1 MTLRQLMVNHYAIF
15 MPGVTRSFFVM
26 KRPFQNSRAPARTRR
41 GDGAKRDGQAP
52 SISLAGA
59 YRTLNAIKRVFN
71 LPSTDHFRQ
80 IGISEGIPDGTGDV
94 SLGIASCQI

>member
-1 MTLRQLMVNHYAIF
+1 MTLSQLMVNHYATC
-15 MPGVTRSFFVM
+15 MPGVTRSDFVM
-26 KRPFQNSRAPARTRR
+26 NRPFQKRRAPDRIRR

-94 SLGIASCQI
+94 RLGKASCQI

>member
-26 KRPFQNSRAPARTRR
+26 KRPFQKRRAPARTRR
-41 GDGAKRDGQAP
+41 GDGAKRDRQAP

-80 IGISEGIPDGTGDV
+80 IGISEGIADGTGDIR
-94 SLGIASCQI
+94 LGVASCQI